1 MGAGVS
7 VVGGVGGGL
16 GHCWY
21 VWMSG
26 GRGICWATRL
36 ASVRLGGV
44 ESGSLGKRHI
54 RERNEG
60 GEVVCGCRESLGK
73 RYIMDGFVHQ
83 VVMVL
88 VETMVFRK
96 GYRELVA
103 KKTKIES
110 DVITIYLY
118 ISETNKEQPKPK
130 ETTTQ
135 RFTKSTPKET
145 TTQRFTKSTARRQ
158 TKKVQKRKRK
168 RKTYQKKPNEI
179 KTRRKSP
186 RIIAEKE
193 QNIEAPKEKQPK
205 KSPKKIFEKEQNI
218 EVPKEK
224 QPRKSPRKI
233 SEKGQEKKNESK
245 KKRKAEDSV
254 SETKVTKKKKEEH
267 YKQNKDKNNHISD

>member
-1 MGAGVS
+1 MAMVKEVGFWSGEGPIVWLVVGWKGVAFLGLGRRFGGLGWGWTGEGVVDVVMGAGVS

-103 KKTKIES
+103 KK
-110 DVITIYLY
+110 Y
-118 ISETNKEQPKPK
+118 
-130 ETTTQ
+130 
-135 RFTKSTPKET
+135 RF
-145 TTQRFTKSTARRQ
+145 
-158 TKKVQKRKRK
+158 
-168 RKTYQKKPNEI
+168 
-179 KTRRKSP
+179 
-186 RIIAEKE
+186 
-193 QNIEAPKEKQPK
+193 
-205 KSPKKIFEKEQNI
+205 
-218 EVPKEK
+218 
-224 QPRKSPRKI
+224 
-233 SEKGQEKKNESK
+233 
-245 KKRKAEDSV
+245 
-254 SETKVTKKKKEEH
+254 
-267 YKQNKDKNNHISD
+267 